1 MSCRSL
7 RMLPI
12 IVTEPHKCLQLLQ
25 VGGCAPFLDILDAL
39 WVWTDTLTIDHM
51 TKKEHF
57 ILLEMAL
64 LMVSVESLLFHVTED
79 FR

>member
-1 MSCRSL
+1 MNCRSL
-7 RMLPI
+7 RTLAI

-25 VGGCAPFLDILDAL
+25 VGECAPFLDILDEL
-39 WVWTDTLTIDHM
+39 WVWPDTLTIDHM

-64 LMVSVESLLFHVTED
+64 LVSVESLLFHVTED
-79 FR
+79 FC